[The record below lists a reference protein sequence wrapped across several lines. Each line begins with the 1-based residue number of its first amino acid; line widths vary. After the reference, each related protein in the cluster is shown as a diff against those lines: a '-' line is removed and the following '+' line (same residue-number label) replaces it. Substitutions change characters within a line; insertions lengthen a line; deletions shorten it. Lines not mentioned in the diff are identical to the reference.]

1 MVATSSRRAGRTPA
15 ARRRRSV
22 ARLGVF
28 ACAFL
33 VACATCGSATGAFGS
48 DVSAGSG
55 RSDSL
60 GLRAHASGRHLLASE
75 GEGSLYPPD
84 LFTESQLRRG
94 AVVLHAFGVLYT
106 FVAIAIVCDDFFVPA
121 LEVLVERYG
130 IDDDVAGATFMAAG
144 GSAPELFTALIGVFI
159 AKSNV
164 GFGTIIGSAVFNVLF
179 VIGACAFFSRETLT
193 LTWWPLARDCAF
205 YVLDLVVLFVFF
217 LDQKIEL
224 YESIVLLLLYFC
236 YVFFM
241 KYNQSAER
249 WVKTKLLGQ
258 KMSDFDREK
267 VEDAA
272 RKAMDREASLA
283 HAEAERLERGANGRI
298 TSGKQNAA
306 NKANNKRED
315 TDGDSVAPSSNASGR
330 SSLRAAPARQLS
342 RKLRADSVK
351 GALSLVD
358 ADGRPQ
364 SPGVL
369 TPEPAVGPGH
379 PALDVGMQ
387 ESKPFGNKVSAEPE
401 PRSSFDFG
409 VDKNE
414 LRKAAA
420 ERARLAMEAVN
431 AAEDDDEQ
439 GIDLS
444 WPNDRGGQVYYV
456 LACPLMFLLAY
467 TIPNCKKNQTMW
479 PVVFVLSIAYIGFF
493 SYFMVWWATSVGA
506 VAGISDVVMGYTFL
520 AAGTSVP
527 DLMSSVIVARQGLGD
542 MAVSSSIGSNIFD
555 ITFGLPLPWLIWSLA
570 NGFETFPVNSD
581 SLGFSLTLLI
591 IMLVAVVSIIAQQGW
606 MMTKTLGAMMVAL
619 YAVFLLLVLLNAGG
633 HIAGF

>member
-1 MVATSSRRAGRTPA
+1 MVATASRHVGRTPA
-15 ARRRRSV
+15 ARRHRSV

-33 VACATCGSATGAFGS
+33 VAVVCFGASSGALGS
-48 DVSAGSG
+48 DVDAGSG
-55 RSDSL
+55 RPGSL
-60 GLRAHASGRHLLASE
+60 LAASGRALLQSD
-75 GEGSLYPPD
+75 GDGSLYPPEA
-84 LFTESQLRRG
+84 FTESQLKRG
-94 AVVLHAFGVLYT
+94 AVFLHAFGVLYT

-179 VIGACAFFSRETLT
+179 VIGACAFFSRETLS

-205 YVLDLVVLFVFF
+205 YVLDLIVLFVFF

-224 YESIVLLLLYFC
+224 YESLVLLALYVC

-241 KYNQSAER
+241 KHNQRAER
-249 WVKTKLLGQ
+249 WLKTRVLRVKQ
-258 KMSDFDREK
+258 SDFDREK
-267 VEDAA
+267 VQDAA
-272 RKAMDREASLA
+272 RKAMDREAAEA
-283 HAEAERLERGANGRI
+283 HAEAERLERGAKSGRDR
-298 TSGKQNAA
+298 KNASDRKNA
-306 NKANNKRED
+306 D
-315 TDGDSVAPSSNASGR
+315 TDSVGNSSQASGR

-342 RKLRADSVK
+342 RKLRGNSVR
-351 GALSLVD
+351 GALSLLD

-364 SPGVL
+364 SPGSVA
-369 TPEPAVGPGH
+369 TEPAVGPGH
-379 PALDVGMQ
+379 PALIGAGSAG
-387 ESKPFGNKVSAEPE
+387 SKPHGNKVSAQPA
-401 PRSSFDFG
+401 PFDFG
-409 VDKNE
+409 VDKSE

-420 ERARLAMEAVN
+420 ERARAAMDAVS
-431 AAEDDDEQ
+431 AAEDEDDE

-444 WPNDRGGQVYYV
+444 WPDDRGGQVYYV
-456 LACPLMFLLAY
+456 IACPLMFLLAY
-467 TIPNCKKNQTMW
+467 TIPNCKKRPTLW
-479 PVVFVLSIAYIGFF
+479 PVVFLESILYIGAF
-493 SYFMVWWATSVGA
+493 SYLMVWWATSVGA
-506 VAGISDVVMGYTFL
+506 AAGISDVVMGYTFL

-619 YAVFLLLVLLNAGG
+619 YGVFLVLVLLNAGG
-633 HIAGF
+633 HVPGF

>member
-1 MVATSSRRAGRTPA
+1 MVATASRRMGRTPA
-15 ARRRRSV
+15 ARRHRSV

-33 VACATCGSATGAFGS
+33 VACAYSGAASGAFGS
-48 DVSAGSG
+48 NVDAGSG
-55 RSDSL
+55 HPE
-60 GLRAHASGRHLLASE
+60 GLRAASGRRLLESDD
-75 GEGSLYPPD
+75 GDSLYPPEV
-84 LFTESQLRRG
+84 FTESELRRG
-94 AVVLHAFGVLYT
+94 AVFLHAFGVLYT

-121 LEVLVERYG
+121 LEVIVERYG

-159 AKSNV
+159 AKSDV

-179 VIGACAFFSRETLT
+179 VIGACAIFSRETLS

-217 LDQKIEL
+217 LDQKIGV
-224 YESIVLLLLYFC
+224 YESLTLLALYVC

-241 KYNQSAER
+241 KHNQRAER
-249 WVKTKLLGQ
+249 WFKTRVLRVKP
-258 KMSDFDREK
+258 SDFDREK
-267 VEDAA
+267 VQDAA
-272 RKAMDREASLA
+272 RKAMDREAAEA
-283 HAEAERLERGANGRI
+283 HIEAERLERGAK
-298 TSGKQNAA
+298 SLKNA
-306 NKANNKRED
+306 D
-315 TDGDSVAPSSNASGR
+315 TDSVGHSSVASGR
-330 SSLRAAPARQLS
+330 SGSLRSASSRQLS
-342 RKLRADSVK
+342 RKLRGNSVR
-351 GALSLVD
+351 GALSLLD

-364 SPGVL
+364 SPGIL
-369 TPEPAVGPGH
+369 ATEPAVGPGH
-379 PALDVGMQ
+379 PALIGAGSAG
-387 ESKPFGNKVSAEPE
+387 SKPHGNKVSAEPA
-401 PRSSFDFG
+401 PFDFG

-420 ERARLAMEAVN
+420 ERARAAMDAVS
-431 AAEDDDEQ
+431 AAEDEDDE

-444 WPNDRGGQVYYV
+444 WPEDRGGQVYYV
-456 LACPLMFLLAY
+456 IACPLMFLLAY
-467 TIPNCKKNQTMW
+467 TIPNCKKRPTLW
-479 PVVFVLSIAYIGFF
+479 PVVFLISILYIGVF

-527 DLMSSVIVARQGLGD
+527 DLISSVIVARQGLGD

-619 YAVFLLLVLLNAGG
+619 YGVFLLLVLLNAGG
-633 HIAGF
+633 HVAGF

>member
-1 MVATSSRRAGRTPA
+1 MTVYSGDNDPSSRVRSLLGLEPSTASRQGRALLSAGGSCGETPGWEKNGGI
-15 ARRRRSV
+15 V
-22 ARLGVF
+22 AYIVGVF
-28 ACAFL
+28 FMFL
-33 VACATCGSATGAFGS
+33 G
-48 DVSAGSG
+48 
-55 RSDSL
+55 
-60 GLRAHASGRHLLASE
+60 
-75 GEGSLYPPD
+75 
-84 LFTESQLRRG
+84 
-94 AVVLHAFGVLYT
+94 
-106 FVAIAIVCDDFFVPA
+106 IAIVCDDFFVA
-121 LEVLVERYG
+121 SLEKICEVLRLS
-130 IDDDVAGATFMAAG
+130 DDVAGATFMAAG

-298 TSGKQNAA
+298 TSGKQNTA

-342 RKLRADSVK
+342 RKLRANSVK

-387 ESKPFGNKVSAEPE
+387 ESKPFGNKVSAEP
-401 PRSSFDFG
+401 RSSFDFG

-420 ERARLAMEAVN
+420 ERARLAMEAVS
-431 AAEDDDEQ
+431 AAEDDDDA

-444 WPNDRGGQVYYV
+444 WPDDRGGQVYYV

-479 PVVFVLSIAYIGFF
+479 PVVFVESIVYIGFF

-606 MMTKTLGAMMVAL
+606 MMTKTLGVLMVAL

>member
-1 MVATSSRRAGRTPA
+1 MVATASRYAGRTPA
-15 ARRRRSV
+15 ARRHRSV

-33 VACATCGSATGAFGS
+33 VAVVCFGASSGALGS
-48 DVSAGSG
+48 DVDAGSS
-55 RSDSL
+55 RSGS
-60 GLRAHASGRHLLASE
+60 LRAASGRAMLESD
-75 GEGSLYPPD
+75 GDGSLYPPD
-84 LFTESQLRRG
+84 AFTESQLKRG
-94 AVVLHAFGVLYT
+94 AVFLHAFGVLYT

-179 VIGACAFFSRETLT
+179 VIGACAFFSRETLS

-217 LDQKIEL
+217 LDQKIEV
-224 YESIVLLLLYFC
+224 YESLTLLALYVC

-241 KYNQSAER
+241 KHNQRAER
-249 WVKTKLLGQ
+249 WFKTRVLRVKP
-258 KMSDFDREK
+258 SDFDREK
-267 VEDAA
+267 VQDAA
-272 RKAMDREASLA
+272 RKAMDREAAEA
-283 HAEAERLERGANGRI
+283 HIEAERLK
-298 TSGKQNAA
+298 SLKNA
-306 NKANNKRED
+306 D
-315 TDGDSVAPSSNASGR
+315 TDSVGHSSLASGR
-330 SSLRAAPARQLS
+330 SGSLRSASSRQLS
-342 RKLRADSVK
+342 RKLRGNSVR
-351 GALSLVD
+351 GALSLLD

-364 SPGVL
+364 SPGIL
-369 TPEPAVGPGH
+369 ATEPAVGPGH
-379 PALDVGMQ
+379 PALIGVGSAG
-387 ESKPFGNKVSAEPE
+387 SKPHGNKVSAEPA
-401 PRSSFDFG
+401 PFDFG

-420 ERARLAMEAVN
+420 ERARAAMDAVS
-431 AAEDDDEQ
+431 AAEDEDDE

-444 WPNDRGGQVYYV
+444 WPEDRGGQVYYV
-456 LACPLMFLLAY
+456 IACPLMFLLAY
-467 TIPNCKKNQTMW
+467 TIPNCKKRPTLW
-479 PVVFVLSIAYIGFF
+479 PVVFLLSILYIGVF

-619 YAVFLLLVLLNAGG
+619 YGVFLLLVLLNAGG
-633 HIAGF
+633 HVAGF

>member
-33 VACATCGSATGAFGS
+33 VACVTCGSATGAFGS
-48 DVSAGSG
+48 DVSAGSA
-55 RSDSL
+55 RSDNL
-60 GLRAHASGRHLLASE
+60 GLRAHASGRRLLKSE

-94 AVVLHAFGVLYT
+94 AVFLHAFGVLYT

-179 VIGACAFFSRETLT
+179 VIGACAFFSRETLS

-224 YESIVLLLLYFC
+224 YESVVLLLLYFC

-249 WVKTKLLGQ
+249 WVKTRVLGQ

-283 HAEAERLERGANGRI
+283 HAEAERLERARTDSSRANRAITRGR
-298 TSGKQNAA
+298 TRTATLSRLRPTRPDEAVCA
-306 NKANNKRED
+306 R
-315 TDGDSVAPSSNASGR
+315 R
-330 SSLRAAPARQLS
+330 RAAALAQTSRQLGEG
-342 RKLRADSVK
+342 RFVARGRGRA
-351 GALSLVD
+351 
-358 ADGRPQ
+358 
-364 SPGVL
+364 
-369 TPEPAVGPGH
+369 T
-379 PALDVGMQ
+379 
-387 ESKPFGNKVSAEPE
+387 AEPRCFDAGAGGGAGA
-401 PRSSFDFG
+401 PRAGRKGDKRGIETVREQSF
-409 VDKNE
+409 
-414 LRKAAA
+414 
-420 ERARLAMEAVN
+420 
-431 AAEDDDEQ
+431 
-439 GIDLS
+439 
-444 WPNDRGGQVYYV
+444 RG
-456 LACPLMFLLAY
+456 A
-467 TIPNCKKNQTMW
+467 
-479 PVVFVLSIAYIGFF
+479 
-493 SYFMVWWATSVGA
+493 GA
-506 VAGISDVVMGYTFL
+506 V
-520 AAGTSVP
+520 
-527 DLMSSVIVARQGLGD
+527 
-542 MAVSSSIGSNIFD
+542 
-555 ITFGLPLPWLIWSLA
+555 
-570 NGFETFPVNSD
+570 
-581 SLGFSLTLLI
+581 
-591 IMLVAVVSIIAQQGW
+591 
-606 MMTKTLGAMMVAL
+606 
-619 YAVFLLLVLLNAGG
+619 
-633 HIAGF
+633 

>member
-48 DVSAGSG
+48 DVSAGSA
-55 RSDSL
+55 RSDNL
-60 GLRAHASGRHLLASE
+60 GLRAHASGRRLLKSE

-94 AVVLHAFGVLYT
+94 AVFLHAFGVLYT

-144 GSAPELFTALIGVFI
+144 GSAPELFTAIIGVFI

-179 VIGACAFFSRETLT
+179 VIGACAFFSRETLS

-224 YESIVLLLLYFC
+224 YESVVLLLLYFC

-241 KYNQSAER
+241 KYNQKAER
-249 WVKTKLLGQ
+249 WVKTRVLGQ

-283 HAEAERLERGANGRI
+283 HAEAERLERGANGLK
-298 TSGKQNAA
+298 SGKQGD
-306 NKANNKRED
+306 NKRED

-342 RKLRADSVK
+342 RKLRANSVK

-369 TPEPAVGPGH
+369 TQEPAVGPGH
-379 PALDVGMQ
+379 PALDGKGING
-387 ESKPFGNKVSAEPE
+387 ESKPFGNKVSAEPA
-401 PRSSFDFG
+401 PFDFG

-420 ERARLAMEAVN
+420 ERARLAMEAVS
-431 AAEDDDEQ
+431 AAEDDDEE

-444 WPNDRGGQVYYV
+444 WPEDRGGQVYYV

-467 TIPNCKKNQTMW
+467 TIPNCKKNQTLW
-479 PVVFVLSIAYIGFF
+479 PVVFLESIVYIGVF

>member
-1 MVATSSRRAGRTPA
+1 MASRRVGRTPA
-15 ARRRRSV
+15 ARRHRSV

-33 VACATCGSATGAFGS
+33 VACAYSGTASGAFGS
-48 DVSAGSG
+48 DVDAGSLRLG
-55 RSDSL
+55 
-60 GLRAHASGRHLLASE
+60 GLRAASGRHLLESD
-75 GEGSLYPPD
+75 GDGSLYPPD
-84 LFTESQLRRG
+84 AFTGSELRRG
-94 AVVLHAFGVLYT
+94 AVFLHAFGVLYT
-106 FVAIAIVCDDFFVPA
+106 FVGIAIVCDDFFVPA
-121 LEVLVERYG
+121 LEVIVERYG

-179 VIGACAFFSRETLT
+179 VIGACAFFSRETLS

-205 YVLDLVVLFVFF
+205 YVVDLVVLFVFF

-224 YESIVLLLLYFC
+224 YESVVLLLLYLC

-241 KYNQSAER
+241 KHNRRAER
-249 WVKTKLLGQ
+249 WFKTRVLRRKQ
-258 KMSDFDREK
+258 SDFDREK

-272 RKAMDREASLA
+272 RKAMDREV
-283 HAEAERLERGANGRI
+283 AERLEKGA
-298 TSGKQNAA
+298 TNANSKKTLRDA
-306 NKANNKRED
+306 RED
-315 TDGDSVAPSSNASGR
+315 MDGDSVAANSSVASGR
-330 SSLRAAPARQLS
+330 SQLSRSSSRQLS
-342 RKLRADSVK
+342 RKLRANSVK

-364 SPGVL
+364 SPGLV
-369 TPEPAVGPGH
+369 TTEPAVGPGH
-379 PALDVGMQ
+379 PALDSGPERV
-387 ESKPFGNKVSAEPE
+387 SSPRGNKVSAEPLAA
-401 PRSSFDFG
+401 PFDFG

-414 LRKAAA
+414 LRRAAA
-420 ERARLAMEAVN
+420 ERARLAMEAV
-431 AAEDDDEQ
+431 ASAEDEDDE

-444 WPNDRGGQVYYV
+444 WPEDRSGQVYYV

-467 TIPNCKKNQTMW
+467 TIPNFKKNPKMW
-479 PVVFVLSIAYIGFF
+479 PVVFLEAILYIGFF

-570 NGFETFPVNSD
+570 NGFEAFPVNSD

-606 MMTKTLGAMMVAL
+606 MMTKTLGATMVGL
-619 YAVFLLLVLLNAGG
+619 YGLFLLLVLLNAGG
-633 HIAGF
+633 HVAGF

>member
-1 MVATSSRRAGRTPA
+1 MVATASRHVGRTPA
-15 ARRRRSV
+15 ARRHRSV

-33 VACATCGSATGAFGS
+33 VAVVCFGASSGALGS
-48 DVSAGSG
+48 DVDAGSG
-55 RSDSL
+55 RPGS
-60 GLRAHASGRHLLASE
+60 LRAASGRALLESD
-75 GEGSLYPPD
+75 GDGSLYPPEA
-84 LFTESQLRRG
+84 FTESQLKRG
-94 AVVLHAFGVLYT
+94 AVFLHAFGVLYT

-179 VIGACAFFSRETLT
+179 VIGACAFFSRETLS

-205 YVLDLVVLFVFF
+205 YVLDLIVLFVFF

-224 YESIVLLLLYFC
+224 YESLVLLALYVC

-241 KYNQSAER
+241 KHNQRAER
-249 WVKTKLLGQ
+249 WFKTRVLRVKQ
-258 KMSDFDREK
+258 SDFDREK
-267 VEDAA
+267 VQDAA
-272 RKAMDREASLA
+272 RKAMDREAAEA
-283 HAEAERLERGANGRI
+283 HVEAERLERGAKSGRRA
-298 TSGKQNAA
+298 SDLKNA
-306 NKANNKRED
+306 D
-315 TDGDSVAPSSNASGR
+315 SDSVGHSSHASGR

-342 RKLRADSVK
+342 RKLRGNSVQ
-351 GALSLVD
+351 GALSLLD

-364 SPGVL
+364 SPGIVA
-369 TPEPAVGPGH
+369 TEPAVGPGH
-379 PALDVGMQ
+379 PALIGAGSAG
-387 ESKPFGNKVSAEPE
+387 SKPHGNKVSAQPA
-401 PRSSFDFG
+401 PFDFG
-409 VDKNE
+409 VDKSE

-420 ERARLAMEAVN
+420 ERARAAMDAMSS
-431 AAEDDDEQ
+431 AEDEDDE

-444 WPNDRGGQVYYV
+444 WPEDRGGQVYYV
-456 LACPLMFLLAY
+456 IACPLMFLLAY
-467 TIPNCKKNQTMW
+467 TIPNCKKRPTLW
-479 PVVFVLSIAYIGFF
+479 PVVFLESILYIGVF
-493 SYFMVWWATSVGA
+493 SYLMVWWATSVGA

-619 YAVFLLLVLLNAGG
+619 YGVFLLLVLLNAGG
-633 HIAGF
+633 HVAGF